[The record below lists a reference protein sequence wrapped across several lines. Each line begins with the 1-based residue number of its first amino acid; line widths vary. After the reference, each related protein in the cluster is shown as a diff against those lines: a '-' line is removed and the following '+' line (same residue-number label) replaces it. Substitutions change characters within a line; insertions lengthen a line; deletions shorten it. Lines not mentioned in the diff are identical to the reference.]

1 VAALAANVY
10 APSGFH
16 EVRLWTGSAPN
27 FAVNGRQL
35 PYNYGSNI
43 AYGDPVYL
51 TTSGVLA
58 LYVVA
63 GTSIDGIAYGVDYFD
78 PNNILSGGYHSAWL
92 QPTLTSGTL
101 VTVKTQTDPNMI
113 FACQANGTALTATA
127 IGQNIDIK
135 TSSSGTP
142 VTTSGISQCGLDA
155 ANVHTTATLP
165 FRIVGIF
172 GVTPG
177 FSPGLPCINS
187 SYVGTNDNQWLAVTM
202 NTSDITTR
210 TGQA

>member
-1 VAALAANVY
+1 MAANTY
-10 APSGFH
+10 APRGFQ
-16 EVRLWTGSAPN
+16 EIRLWTGSAPN
-27 FAVNGRQL
+27 FAINNRQL
-35 PYNYGSNI
+35 AWNYGSNI
-43 AYGDPVYL
+43 AWGDPVFL
-51 TTSGVLA
+51 ATSGTLN

-63 GTSIDGIAYGVDYFD
+63 GTTIDGIAYGANYFD
-78 PNNILSGGYHSAWL
+78 PNNILSGEFHPAWL
-92 QPTLTSGTL
+92 QPTLTST
-101 VTVKTQTDPNMI
+101 TVVSMKVQTDPNMV
-113 FACQANGTALTATA
+113 FAAQANGTALTATS
-127 IGQNIDIK
+127 IGLNIDIK
-135 TSSSGTP
+135 SGSSGTP

-155 ANVHTTATLP
+155 ANVHATATLP

-177 FSPGLPCINS
+177 FSGNAINS